1 MKVVDE
7 NGFITYFDIPI
18 SSEGVYDYAGFQIA
32 DELPPEQTYG
42 VYRPKSEVCK
52 KEFVASL
59 QELPLVDDHTMVG
72 EGFTPVDKKRADGV
86 MFNVRANGDHL
97 LCDMKVWGEKMKQ
110 KIRMGKRELSL
121 GYIGYFRKQEGHFKG
136 KPYQYVMFGLSA
148 NHVALV
154 EDARMGHACRLADN
168 ARGICDSLK
177 LELPE
182 MNPDDKKKVIDALV
196 GKLNGCSDEDLKKVC
211 DALGCPMGEN
221 KETPVEDEEAK
232 KKAEAEKKAKEEA
245 EKKAAEDAA
254 AKKAAEEKAVADAKA
269 AEEAKKKEEEEKAKA
284 AADSAKGLTDEQ
296 KKEVGDAAVK
306 AYKEACDFAARCEP
320 CFGKIVMDGLLT
332 KKDVAVKVCMMDS
345 ALKFVDAEKAI
356 DAVSGRLDAFEKE
369 KGKGRTTIT
378 DSATVTATF
387 DFTSAFQSRK

>member
-32 DELPPEQTYG
+32 DNLPPKEVFK
-42 VYRPKSEVCK
+42 VYRPASEVCK
-52 KEFVASL
+52 KEFVDSL
-59 QELPLVDDHTMVG
+59 QEMPLVDDHTMIG
-72 EGFTPVDKKRADGV
+72 EGFTPVDKKNAAGV
-86 MFNVRANGDHL
+86 MFNVRAKGDHL
-97 LCDMKVWGEKMKQ
+97 LCDMKIWGEKMKQ

-121 GYIGYFRKQEGHFKG
+121 GYIGYFRKQEGRFKG
-136 KPYQYVMFGLSA
+136 KPYQFVMFGLSC

-154 EDARMGHACRLADN
+154 DDARMGHACRLVDN

-232 KKAEAEKKAKEEA
+232 KKAEAEKKAA
-245 EKKAAEDAA
+245 EDAAAKKAEEEAA

-296 KKEVGDAAVK
+296 KKEVGDAAIK
-306 AYKEACDFAARCEP
+306 DFVAAQALASRCEP
-320 CFGKIVMDGLLT
+320 LFGKIVMDGLRT
-332 KKDVAVKVCMMDS
+332 PQDVAVKVCMMDS
-345 ALKFVDAEKAI
+345 ALKFVDAGKAL
-356 DAVSGRLDAFEKE
+356 DALTGRLDEFEKAG
-369 KGKGRTTIT
+369 GKNRTTIT
-378 DSATVTATF
+378 DSAVTASF
-387 DFTSAFQSRK
+387 DFSAAFASRK